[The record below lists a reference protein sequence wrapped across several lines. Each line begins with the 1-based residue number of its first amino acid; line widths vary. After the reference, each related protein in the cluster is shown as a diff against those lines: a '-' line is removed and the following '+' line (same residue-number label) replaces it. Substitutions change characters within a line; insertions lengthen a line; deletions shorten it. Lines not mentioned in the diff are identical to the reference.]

1 MRLDGLPDEALLGA
15 VLLGAVLLG
24 AGALRPDGPLA
35 ALQPDAASRV

>member
-1 MRLDGLPDEALLGA
+1 MRLDGLPDEA
-15 VLLGAVLLG
+15 LLGAVLLG